1 MTDDNEQLPNKR
13 FLEKARVHNDNDA
26 DNDDNNDTDAD
37 NDDDEEDDEEENDD
51 NDDDMAVEEG
61 KVLPQNQLQA
71 ARPLH
76 ISYNTVHLIA
86 LDCIAVA
93 STHIIQRSTL

>member
-26 DNDDNNDTDAD
+26 DNDDNNDADAD
-37 NDDDEEDDEEENDD
+37 NDDDDEEEDDE

-61 KVLPQNQLQA
+61 RVLPQNQLQA